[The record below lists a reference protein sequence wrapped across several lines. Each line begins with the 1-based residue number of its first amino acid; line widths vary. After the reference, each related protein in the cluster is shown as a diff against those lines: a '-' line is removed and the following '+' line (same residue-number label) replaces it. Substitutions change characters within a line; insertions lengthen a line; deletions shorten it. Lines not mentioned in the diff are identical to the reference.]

1 MDIYT
6 VEYCSAMKMN
16 ELMPFAATLMDL
28 EIIIPNEV
36 GQRKA
41 NIWCHLYVESEK
53 VIELIYKTNRLTDL
67 ENKLL
72 VTEGERWE
80 KGIN

>member
-6 VEYCSAMKMN
+6 VEYCSAMKKN